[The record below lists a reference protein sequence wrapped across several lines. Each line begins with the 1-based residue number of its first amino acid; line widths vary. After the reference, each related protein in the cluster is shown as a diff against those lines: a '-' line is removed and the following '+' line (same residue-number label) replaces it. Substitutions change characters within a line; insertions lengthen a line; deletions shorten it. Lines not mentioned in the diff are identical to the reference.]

1 MNRSDD
7 PLDRLVAEVLRS
19 PKYSR
24 VCEEFVRRIGADEL
38 GKRRRLKEAVKAT
51 KNKLHQVGGAYLD
64 TAPNYATWER
74 MLAASASDRA
84 RLLETCRT
92 IMDHHASTRE
102 RLPILEEFFAA
113 TLSDLAPVRSVL
125 DVACGLNPLAIPWMP
140 LAPGAAYY
148 AYDIYHDMIGLI
160 DGFMRLVGVNGQAQA
175 RDMLQFMPPETV
187 EVALFLKT
195 IPCLEQVDK
204 SAGLRLLEAVHADYV
219 LVSFPVRS
227 LGGFDKGMVENY
239 EARLHE
245 LLAGKDWPVKRF
257 EFATELAFLVD
268 RRGVPPR
275 GGNGS

>member
-1 MNRSDD
+1 MGTADD

-24 VCEEFVRRIGADEL
+24 VCEEFVRRVGADEL
-38 GKRRRLKEAVKAT
+38 HKRRSLKEAIKAT

-64 TAPNYATWER
+64 TALNYEAWEGR
-74 MLAASASDRA
+74 LAASAPDRE
-84 RLLETCRT
+84 RLRESCRA
-92 IMDHHASTRE
+92 IMAYHASTRE
-102 RLPILEEFFAA
+102 RLPILDEFFAT
-113 TLSDLAPVRSVL
+113 TLADLAPVRSVL

-148 AYDIYHDMIGLI
+148 AYDIYRDMIGFI

-175 RDMLQFMPPETV
+175 RDMLQFIPPERV
-187 EVALFLKT
+187 EVAFLLKT

-204 SAGLRLLEAVHADYV
+204 SAGLRLLEAVNAGHV

-227 LGGFDKGMVENY
+227 LGGFDKGMANHY
-239 EARLHE
+239 EARLRE
-245 LLAGKDWPVKRF
+245 LLAGQDWPAKRF

-268 RRGVPPR
+268 KRGALTREGDRP
-275 GGNGS
+275 

>member
-1 MNRSDD
+1 MQQSDD

-24 VCEEFVRRIGADEL
+24 VCEEFVRRVGAGEL
-38 GKRRRLKEAVKAT
+38 SKRRRLKEAIKAT

-64 TAPNYATWER
+64 TAPDYAAWEE
-74 MLAASASDRA
+74 MLAASASDRTH
-84 RLLETCRT
+84 LLETCRT

-102 RLPILEEFFAA
+102 RLPILDEFFTA

-148 AYDIYHDMIGLI
+148 AYDIYRDMIGFI
-160 DGFMRLVGVNGQAQA
+160 DGFLRLVGVSGQAQA
-175 RDMLQFMPPETV
+175 HDMLQFMPPETV
-187 EVALFLKT
+187 DVAFLLKT
-195 IPCLEQVDK
+195 IPCLEQLDK
-204 SAGLRLLEAVHADYV
+204 LAGLRLLEGVHADHV

-239 EARLHE
+239 EARLGE
-245 LLAGKDWPVKRF
+245 LLAGKSWPMKRF
-257 EFATELAFLVD
+257 EFPTELAFLVD
-268 RRGVPPR
+268 KRGAPPR
-275 GGNGS
+275 EGDGP